1 MIVDC
6 QSCPVRG
13 VRCDGCMVTELYA
26 VEPAATATAMD
37 LDSSERAAVQV
48 FLEAGLLA
56 SDATRGLRARREPWA
71 SFRAVG

>member
-26 VEPAATATAMD
+26 VEPATTAAAMD

-48 FLEAGLLA
+48 LLEAGLLA
-56 SDATRGLRARREPWA
+56 RNAAMGLRARREPWA